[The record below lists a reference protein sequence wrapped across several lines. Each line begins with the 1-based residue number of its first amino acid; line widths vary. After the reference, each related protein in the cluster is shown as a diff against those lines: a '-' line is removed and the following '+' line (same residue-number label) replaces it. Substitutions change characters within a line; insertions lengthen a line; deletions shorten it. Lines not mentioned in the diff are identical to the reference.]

1 MDNRSRLIVSRNDA
15 RDIKFRETI
24 VILDG
29 KEIANLKFGQSVDKD
44 IPAGTHILQT
54 TNRMFKSPEFE
65 ITLAAGEN
73 ATFTTGNIPN
83 GCFGFLMILQMAP
96 PSIFLQRTD
105 GA

>member
-1 MDNRSRLIVSRNDA
+1 MDKLARLIISRNDE

-24 VILDG
+24 ITLDG
-29 KEIANLKFGQSVDKD
+29 KEIANLKFGESVEKEV
-44 IPAGTHILQT
+44 PPGTYIVQG
-54 TNRMFKSPEFE
+54 TNRMFKTEDIE
-65 ITLAAGEN
+65 ITLAKGET
-73 ATFTTGNIPN
+73 ATFSTGNIPN

>member
-1 MDNRSRLIVSRNDA
+1 MEKLARLIISRKDE

-24 VILDG
+24 VTLDG
-29 KEIANLKFGQSVDKD
+29 KEIANLKFGESVERDVQV
-44 IPAGTHILQT
+44 GSHVLQG
-54 TNRMFKSPEFE
+54 TNRMFKTPEVE
-65 ITLAAGEN
+65 ITLAAGEVV
-73 ATFTTGNIPN
+73 TFATGNIPN